1 MLRDEIE
8 TAKRTVTTDT
18 VSITVG
24 EVATMYSS
32 SELNVLPEFQ
42 RLFRWTDERKSNFV
56 EFDPDWNSD
65 STRLCI

>member
-1 MLRDEIE
+1 
-8 TAKRTVTTDT
+8 
-18 VSITVG
+18 
-24 EVATMYSS
+24 MYSS

-56 EFDPDWNSD
+56 ELILIGIPI

>member
-24 EVATMYSS
+24 EVVTMYTSF
-32 SELNVLPEFQ
+32 ELNVLPEFQ

-56 EFDPDWNSD
+56 EFDPDWNSN
-65 STRLCI
+65 STCFCL